1 MSNPFPPQNQQPFQQ
16 QPTGGYNQQPGY
28 PQGAQQGYGNAMPG
42 PTPSP
47 YGGAPMGR
55 APRKSN
61 GGLMAAI
68 IAGVFVI
75 TLIGGIVVLFLY
87 SAATSGSSSSE
98 RSSSPSPTSTYSPTQ
113 NPQPSTT
120 PSPRS
125 TSTSSPRPTAT
136 SSSGTG
142 LTSSEETGVM
152 NECKAALGQS
162 ISNGYITERT
172 VKRYGTNSDGLPQYT
187 VDGTLTGTYLT
198 TGKTGTYNF
207 TCTVVYHTDSK
218 LYEAWAFISAK

>member
-1 MSNPFPPQNQQPFQQ
+1 MSTPFPPQNQQPFQQ
-16 QPTGGYNQQPGY
+16 QPTGGYNQQPGF

-87 SAATSGSSSSE
+87 AAATSGSSSSE
-98 RSSSPSPTSTYSPTQ
+98 LSVADLDVQPEPVQQPHAVSQSPADLQ
-113 NPQPSTT
+113 PQ
-120 PSPRS
+120 
-125 TSTSSPRPTAT
+125 AF
-136 SSSGTG
+136 
-142 LTSSEETGVM
+142 LQLVQFLDELGV
-152 NECKAALGQS
+152 
-162 ISNGYITERT
+162 R
-172 VKRYGTNSDGLPQYT
+172 
-187 VDGTLTGTYLT
+187 
-198 TGKTGTYNF
+198 
-207 TCTVVYHTDSK
+207 
-218 LYEAWAFISAK
+218 